1 MAEPLHIA
9 LVGTG
14 FMGRAHSNAWM
25 SVNGFFDPPR
35 AAVRSAVCGADFAA
49 TRRFAERWGWE
60 RPVRRLQEVLDD
72 PRIDLVDVCT
82 PNHLHAEQS
91 IAALQAGK
99 HVACEKPLART
110 LEEATAMRD
119 AARRAAQRGGR
130 TFVWFN
136 YRRCPAVA
144 FARRL
149 VAEGALGRI
158 YHVRAGYLQDWG
170 GPETPMSWRFD
181 SALAGA
187 GAHGDLGAHAVD
199 LARFVTGREIEEVCG
214 AVEARF
220 IDERPGPQGPRAAA
234 GRSTVDDCTLFLA
247 RFAGGAVAS
256 FEATRVATG
265 NANRNFF
272 EINGSGGSVR
282 FDFSRM
288 NELEWFDG
296 SAPGGR
302 RGWTTI
308 PCTTPGEHP
317 YIDAY
322 WPPGHPIGYEHQFIS
337 QASDIIREIAGA
349 SPVIEGPDFED
360 AWLTQRVLHAAQ
372 VSARER
378 RPVSVA
384 EVGA

>member
-1 MAEPLHIA
+1 
-9 LVGTG
+9 
-14 FMGRAHSNAWM
+14 MGRAHSNAWM

-35 AAVRSAVCGADFAA
+35 AAVRRAVCGAEAAA
-49 TRRFAERWGWE
+49 TRLFAQRWGWE
-60 RPVRRLQEVLDD
+60 RAARSLREVLDD
-72 PRIDLVDVCT
+72 PRVDLVDVCT

-91 IAALQAGK
+91 IAALEAGK
-99 HVACEKPLART
+99 HVACEKPLSRT

-119 AARRAAQRGGR
+119 AARRAARQGTR

-149 VAEGALGRI
+149 ASEGALGRI

-170 GPETPMSWRFD
+170 GPETKMSWRFD

-187 GAHGDLGAHAVD
+187 GAHGDLGAHVVD
-199 LARFVTGREIEEVCG
+199 LARFVTGLEIEEVCG
-214 AVEARF
+214 ALEALF
-220 IDERPGPQGPRAAA
+220 IDERPGAGRGR

-247 RFAGGAVAS
+247 RFAGGAVGS
-256 FEATRVATG
+256 FEATRLATG
-265 NANRNFF
+265 NENRNHF

-296 SAPGGR
+296 SAPPGR

-308 PCTTPGEHP
+308 PCTTPGAHP

-322 WPPGHPIGYEHQFIS
+322 WPPGHPIGYEHQFTS
-337 QASDIIREIAGA
+337 QASDIIRVIAGGI
-349 SPVIEGPDFED
+349 SVVEGPDFED

-372 VSARER
+372 LSARER
-378 RPVSVA
+378 RPVRIA
-384 EVGA
+384 DIGA